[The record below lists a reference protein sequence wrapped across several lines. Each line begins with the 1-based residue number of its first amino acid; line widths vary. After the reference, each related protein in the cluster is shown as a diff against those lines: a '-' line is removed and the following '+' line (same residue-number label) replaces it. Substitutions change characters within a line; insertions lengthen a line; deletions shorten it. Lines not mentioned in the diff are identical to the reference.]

1 MKPRAAPFDYSLDFT
16 KTDFRKRP
24 ELYRI
29 GKGEQGVLLVEP
41 YKSEILPHWR
51 FKTVVEAKKS
61 ARAIYRMFLAYLKAG
76 DFPGAD
82 MARKFLQMGW
92 TRARRYAN
100 HKGGRKYDK
109 RSGDVLPMTEDREK
123 AEAAAVFYGQYVAAR
138 QNREYIRQKKL
149 HRECYEQPE
158 TADRIDRDTSKRSG

>member
-1 MKPRAAPFDYSLDFT
+1 MFDYSLDF
-16 KTDFRKRP
+16 KSIDFRQRRD
-24 ELYRI
+24 LYRI
-29 GKGEQGVLLVEP
+29 GRGEQGVLLVEP

-51 FKTVVEAKKS
+51 FKAVAEAQKS
-61 ARAIYRMFLAYLKAG
+61 SADIYRMFLSYLAAE

-109 RSGDVLPMTEDREK
+109 QTGEELPRIEDAEK
-123 AEAAAVFYGQYVAAR
+123 AAAAAVFYERYVAAR
-138 QNREYIRQKKL
+138 QHPEYVRQKTL
-149 HRECYEQPE
+149 HKEKYE
-158 TADRIDRDTSKRSG
+158 RSGRD

>member
-1 MKPRAAPFDYSLDFT
+1 MSNTAFDYTLDF
-16 KTDFRKRP
+16 KAIDFRKRP
-24 ELYRI
+24 KLYRV

-51 FKTVVEAKKS
+51 FKTVAEAKKS
-61 ARAIYRMFLAYLKAG
+61 SAKIYKMFLAYLKAE

-82 MARKFLQMGW
+82 MARKSLQMGW

-109 RSGDVLPMTEDREK
+109 KTGKELDRIEDVEK
-123 AEAAAVFYGQYVAAR
+123 AAAAAIFYEHYVKAR
-138 QNREYIRQKKL
+138 ENPKYLKQKSHHQAK
-149 HRECYEQPE
+149 YEG
-158 TADRIDRDTSKRSG
+158 T

>member
-1 MKPRAAPFDYSLDFT
+1 MSRPEFDYTLDFRNI
-16 KTDFRKRP
+16 DFRRHP

-41 YKSEILPHWR
+41 YRGELLPHWR
-51 FKTVVEAKKS
+51 FKTVAEAKESS
-61 ARAIYRMFLAYLKAG
+61 ATIFEMFLAYLKAD

-100 HKGGRKYDK
+100 HKGGRNK
-109 RSGDVLPMTEDREK
+109 GP
-123 AEAAAVFYGQYVAAR
+123 
-138 QNREYIRQKKL
+138 
-149 HRECYEQPE
+149 
-158 TADRIDRDTSKRSG
+158 

>member
-1 MKPRAAPFDYSLDFT
+1 VPERKARPESHPPKRASFDYSLDF
-16 KTDFRKRP
+16 KNTDFREQP
-24 ELYRI
+24 EFYRV

-51 FKTVVEAKKS
+51 FKTVAEAKKS
-61 ARAIYRMFLAYLKAG
+61 SAKIYKMFLAYLKAE

-100 HKGGRKYDK
+100 HKGGRKYDMK
-109 RSGDVLPMTEDREK
+109 TGDELPRTEDAEK
-123 AEAAAVFYGQYVAAR
+123 AAAAAIFYERYVTAR
-138 QNREYIRQKKL
+138 QHEEYVRQKKL
-149 HRECYEQPE
+149 HLEKHE
-158 TADRIDRDTSKRSG
+158 AK

>member
-1 MKPRAAPFDYSLDFT
+1 MQKSTLSHAFDYSLDF
-16 KTDFRKRP
+16 KNTDFRQRP

-29 GKGEQGVLLVEP
+29 ARGEQGVLLVEP

-51 FKTVVEAKKS
+51 FKSVAEAKKS
-61 ARAIYRMFLAYLKAG
+61 SAKIYKLFLAYVNAG

-109 RSGDVLPMTEDREK
+109 KTGEELPRSDDLEK
-123 AEAAAVFYGQYVAAR
+123 AAAAAVFYDKYVAAR
-138 QNREYIRQKKL
+138 QHAEYIRLKRQHQK
-149 HRECYEQPE
+149 RYEQK
-158 TADRIDRDTSKRSG
+158 DRERPR